1 MHKAQKVFGKVAK
14 MAEKILRKSAK
25 AARKA
30 SS

>member
-1 MHKAQKVFGKVAK
+1 MHKSWKILGKVSK

-25 AARKA
+25 AVRKA